1 MANAKKYLEVFNG
14 GQDDLYIRDQEA
26 HEELDNIP
34 SIYATKQELQEAQVA
49 SMLHIYVDKA
59 TMHLKG
65 TPTSEGTFSVRNGH
79 LILTPNE

>member
-1 MANAKKYLEVFNG
+1 MANEKKYLEILND

-26 HEELDNIP
+26 QEELDNIP
-34 SIYATKQELQEAQVA
+34 STYATKQELQEAQVG
-49 SMLHIYVDKA
+49 SMFHIYVDKE

-65 TPTSEGTFSVRNGH
+65 TLTSEGTFSVRNGH